1 MRYVIAIGGVLAVIG
16 VLVFIKF
23 SQISML
29 IGFGK
34 EMEKAGPPPEA
45 VATALTDTQNW
56 EASVD
61 AVGTVASVKGVAISN
76 EVPGTVKKIKF
87 ESGAMV
93 KQGDVLVELDTS
105 VEQAQV
111 AAAVVRRDLANVNL
125 KRSKALSKEGVAPQ
139 AQVDTD
145 ESTLKSAAAELDVLY
160 AQIQK
165 KSIRAPFAGRLGI
178 RNVNI
183 GQYINPGT
191 ALTTLEAVEGAYID
205 FTLPQQQ
212 KIEVGMKV
220 RVSFEGAPELA
231 TEGTVA
237 AIDSAVDAVSRTSKL
252 RASVPNKDQKLKPG
266 MFANVSL
273 VLPKTESRVTVP
285 ATAVV
290 HASYGDSIFVLE
302 APEGGSDAKGP
313 NGEPVKIAHQ
323 KFVRL
328 GDRRGDFVAIVE
340 GAKAGEEVV
349 VAGAFKLR
357 NKASVF
363 VNNELA
369 PKPELNPKPENH

>member
-1 MRYVIAIGGVLAVIG
+1 MRYVLAIGGVLAIIG

-34 EMEKAGPPPEA
+34 EMEKAGPPPQA
-45 VATALTDTQNW
+45 VATALSDTQNW
-56 EASVD
+56 EASVE

-87 ESGAMV
+87 ESGATV
-93 KQGDVLVELDTS
+93 KLGDVLVELDTS

-111 AAAVVRRDLANVNL
+111 GAAVVRRDLATVNL
-125 KRSKALSKEGVAPQ
+125 KRSRALSKEGVGQ
-139 AQVDTD
+139 QSQVDTD
-145 ESTLKSAAAELDVLY
+145 ESQLKSATAELEVLY
-160 AQIQK
+160 AQISR

-178 RNVNI
+178 RTVNV

-220 RVSFEGAPELA
+220 RVTFEGAPDLS
-231 TEGTVA
+231 TDGTVA
-237 AIDSAVDAVSRTSKL
+237 AIDSSVDAVSRTAKL

-266 MFANVSL
+266 MFAKVSL
-273 VLPKTESRVTVP
+273 QLPKTASFVTVP
-285 ATAVV
+285 TTAVV
-290 HASYGDSIFVLE
+290 HASFGDSIFVLE
-302 APEGGSDAKGP
+302 APEGGTEAKGP
-313 NGEPVKIAHQ
+313 NGEPVKIAVQ
-323 KFVRL
+323 KFVRV
-328 GDRRGDFVAIVE
+328 GEHRGDFVAILE

-349 VAGAFKLR
+349 TAGAFKLR

-363 VNNELA
+363 VNNDLA
-369 PKPELNPKPENH
+369 AKPELNPKPENH